1 MRENDEITGLFRRR
15 LEGMEMDV
23 RDGFWEDLQNDLLK
37 AQTVSGKKTIP
48 FSPRFYRTVAAASV
62 VFVLGVASAA
72 FWYFSPKEEIEQAFT
87 EVATLAPKGSLD
99 GDIVQET
106 FPPVRQMASGSQ
118 NTSPLR
124 QASATP
130 AAVAEEDENENVSVR
145 VSITI
150 TQRLYG
156 NRQSQGGGHYAQAGG
171 LHYKPLSGKS
181 SEQKEN
187 SSVSISEE
195 KDNKTEDVHAP
206 VRNWALKA
214 SLGTSLPKGDFAA
227 PLTAG
232 VSVERRLN
240 KYLSLEVGLQYNYL
254 PVGKSVGN
262 DLQALAVPLRLNVAL
277 ATFPKVALYV
287 VVGGSAEKIVNK
299 GFSEDPVR
307 LSAVAGLGVGYKLN
321 ERLSLFAEPLLSHHF
336 ATDSKVR
343 SLRSERATNM
353 NLLCGVRMTY

>member
-181 SEQKEN
+181 SEQKET

-195 KDNKTEDVHAP
+195 KII
-206 VRNWALKA
+206 RLKMYM
-214 SLGTSLPKGDFAA
+214 LP
-227 PLTAG
+227 
-232 VSVERRLN
+232 
-240 KYLSLEVGLQYNYL
+240 
-254 PVGKSVGN
+254 
-262 DLQALAVPLRLNVAL
+262 
-277 ATFPKVALYV
+277 
-287 VVGGSAEKIVNK
+287 
-299 GFSEDPVR
+299 
-307 LSAVAGLGVGYKLN
+307 
-321 ERLSLFAEPLLSHHF
+321 F
-336 ATDSKVR
+336 ATG
-343 SLRSERATNM
+343 L
-353 NLLCGVRMTY
+353 